1 MAHELG
7 PKDTV
12 YLGENEKVRV
22 IAKFDDTHGRLE
34 DLRIREADYAARR
47 ATDQLDPGEQA
58 PVILPPRTGRYMMHC
73 HNLVHEDHDMMVQ
86 FEVGTGGP
94 DPISAAREKPMTQL
108 STTPLTESAC

>member
-1 MAHELG
+1 M
-7 PKDTV
+7 
-12 YLGENEKVRV
+12 

-47 ATDQLDPGEQA
+47 AANQMEPGEQA

-86 FEVGTGGP
+86 FEVGSGGP
-94 DPISAAREKPMTQL
+94 DPINAAPEKPL
-108 STTPLTESAC
+108 AAAPSTLLTESDS